1 VSFRKDILRLVQ
13 ANPGLGLVDLGAK
26 LKLRTSAKRQR
37 LSTQLSIEVGKRNL
51 RRTGKR
57 RAYCYYPNARTQA
70 AIDREHGQRITPQP
84 KKTTPAKPARP
95 ISRNQ
100 RIVDILQASRDPM
113 PLAAIAHALD
123 PSVPEAD
130 RQYQRIRVS
139 AALAGLYQFD
149 RVQRI
154 GEFGNY
160 HYTVP
165 GRDVS
170 GFRLPA
176 KPTAAPRKPAK
187 AVKPT
192 AAQQVQIVAVKLPP
206 PAPTPRSA
214 PFETVEQFL
223 ARGGRIER
231 LPNGASADPLRIT
244 RADIDA
250 ANWRRRE
257 QRNNES
263 P

>member
-13 ANPGLGLVDLGAK
+13 ANPGLGLVELGAK
-26 LKLRTSAKRQR
+26 LKLRTPAKRQR
-37 LSTQLSIEVGKRNL
+37 LSTQLSIEAGKRNL
-51 RRTGKR
+51 RRTGKP
-57 RAYCYYPNARTQA
+57 RAFRYFPTAKTQA
-70 AIDREHGQRITPQP
+70 AIEREHGQRITPQP
-84 KKTTPAKPARP
+84 KKATPTRPAPP

-130 RQYQRIRVS
+130 QQHQRIRVS

-154 GEFGNY
+154 GGFGNY

-192 AAQQVQIVAVKLPP
+192 PAQQVQIVARKLAPA
-206 PAPTPRSA
+206 APTHKTA

-223 ARGGRIER
+223 ARGGRIDR
-231 LPNGASADPLRIT
+231 LPNGTSANPLRT
-244 RADIDA
+244 TCVDVDA
-250 ANWRRRE
+250 AARSRAHPE
-257 QRNNES
+257 FE
-263 P
+263 